1 MLLVCG
7 LAYALYSL
15 KIPYTLNLIGDSD
28 MKVRVKNIDEP
39 HSELI
44 LQKVYDCCFIKRNV
58 TQLRAC
64 LKYFIDN
71 YPSKDESINK
81 VYYIFTNGFDDELKK
96 CKAWQ
101 SKIFNDKKN
110 SLDIGII
117 FFLSKT
123 IGLDVL

>member
-1 MLLVCG
+1 ML
-7 LAYALYSL
+7 
-15 KIPYTLNLIGDSD
+15 
-28 MKVRVKNIDEP
+28 
-39 HSELI
+39 
-44 LQKVYDCCFIKRNV
+44 FIKRNV
-58 TQLRAC
+58 TQLPAC